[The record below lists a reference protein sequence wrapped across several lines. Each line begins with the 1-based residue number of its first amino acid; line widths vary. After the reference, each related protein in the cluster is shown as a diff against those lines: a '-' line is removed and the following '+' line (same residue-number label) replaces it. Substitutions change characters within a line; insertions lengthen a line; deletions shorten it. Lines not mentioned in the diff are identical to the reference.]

1 MQFTPVM
8 QNTDPTVSN
17 RPWVY
22 PTKLKLMKKID
33 YSDDLLLMSE
43 EGEV

>member
-8 QNTDPTVSN
+8 QNTDPKASN

-22 PTKLKLMKKID
+22 PTKLKLMKKSD
-33 YSDDLLLMSE
+33 YSDDLF
-43 EGEV
+43 V